1 MEYYFDDLLA
11 GMMRASWR
19 KNNDHN
25 DVGGDA
31 DNDGAGEVVM
41 MKTMSSPIL

>member
-1 MEYYFDDLLA
+1 MEYYFDDLA
-11 GMMRASWR
+11 GRMMASWR

-31 DNDGAGEVVM
+31 DDDGDGEAVM
-41 MKTMSSPIL
+41 LTPMSSPIL